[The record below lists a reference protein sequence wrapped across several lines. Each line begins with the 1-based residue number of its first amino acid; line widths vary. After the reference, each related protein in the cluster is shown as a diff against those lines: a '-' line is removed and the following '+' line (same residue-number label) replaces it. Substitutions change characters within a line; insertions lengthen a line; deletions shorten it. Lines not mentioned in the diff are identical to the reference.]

1 MMTLLSCRVPALLT
15 LDYAGTFREERGN
28 CRRRS
33 VRGKEEGDKKR
44 GRGEEEAEGGDLFF
58 GNESGS
64 REREPTAGEIV
75 QLASPH

>member
-1 MMTLLSCRVPALLT
+1 MMTLLSWLNPVLLI

-28 CRRRS
+28 CTLICSWERKRRKKERERT
-33 VRGKEEGDKKR
+33 RG
-44 GRGEEEAEGGDLFF
+44 GGTLFF